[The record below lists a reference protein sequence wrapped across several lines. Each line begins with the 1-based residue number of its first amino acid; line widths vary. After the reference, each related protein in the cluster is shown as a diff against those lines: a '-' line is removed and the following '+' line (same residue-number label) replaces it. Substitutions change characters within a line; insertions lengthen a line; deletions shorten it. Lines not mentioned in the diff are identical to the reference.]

1 MSAHNEAMWNPS
13 NEAFCNS
20 SFSGR
25 CCYVAKLW
33 RHTARNQWERLLHMI
48 LHPPPP
54 KPANHSLCCPLH
66 IIGCNFRHTSI
77 MNVWQT
83 RTQSTS
89 VLHLI
94 AVLQL
99 LYYLQRVCNPSQK
112 AAMHGQHSSAN
123 VSHGISGS
131 VLGRALPYLWT
142 AFLKSSRINALP
154 SSHLSFKVSCKYPSH
169 THTQI
174 LLSKRVLNID
184 LICTNKSREGNEVT
198 VTPPPFSATFL
209 EGERKIFLWNRAQGC
224 VTLPSTVTQYSTF
237 LSLPST
243 VTQYS
248 TFLSLPSTVTQNS
261 TFLSLPS
268 TATQN
273 STFLSFPSTVTQ
285 NSTLFFR
292 KLYHFSENF
301 IFQYFP
307 V

>member
-48 LHPPPP
+48 LHPPPT

-154 SSHLSFKVSCKYPSH
+154 SSHLSFKVSCKYPSR

-198 VTPPPFSATFL
+198 VTPPPPSRLLSWRGKEKYFCGTD
-209 EGERKIFLWNRAQGC
+209 RKA
-224 VTLPSTVTQYSTF
+224 VLPSLVQWHNIVHF
-237 LSLPST
+237 
-243 VTQYS
+243 
-248 TFLSLPSTVTQNS
+248 
-261 TFLSLPS
+261 
-268 TATQN
+268 
-273 STFLSFPSTVTQ
+273 FPSLVQ
-285 NSTLFFR
+285 RHKIVHFFPSLVQR
-292 KLYHFSENF
+292 HKIVHFFPSLVQWHKIVHYFFANFF
-301 IFQYFP
+301 IFQRTLYSSIFQ
-307 V
+307 